1 MATSKRWSPEEDE
14 LALKL
19 YKQGK
24 TYKEIALRLGR
35 SKAAVNQRINNKTR
49 KTMSAKELS
58 LFSRTKLNFNV
69 GSVYEIDHIGRSPA
83 IAYLPAKFIFLKEIA
98 GQNCN
103 MYVFKS
109 VKGHYKTTFSNR
121 QIPGSYLFRKV
132 ENEK

>member
-1 MATSKRWSPEEDE
+1 METNKRWSPEEDE

-49 KTMSAKELS
+49 KTMDINEASILS
-58 LFSRTKLNFNV
+58 RRMELNFDV
-69 GSVYEIDHIGRSPA
+69 GSVYEISPIGRSPV
-83 IAYLPAKFIFLKEIA
+83 IDYLQEKFIFLEEIA

-121 QIPGSYLFRKV
+121 QIPGSYIFRKV
-132 ENEK
+132 DG

>member
-24 TYKEIALRLGR
+24 KYNEIALRLGR
-35 SKAAVNQRINNKTR
+35 SEAAVNQRINNKTR

-58 LFSRTKLNFNV
+58 LLSRTNLNFNV

-83 IAYLPAKFIFLKEIA
+83 IAYLPAKFIFLEEVIC
-98 GQNCN
+98 QNCN
-103 MYVFKS
+103 LYVFKS

-121 QIPGSYLFRKV
+121 QIPGSYIFRKV
-132 ENEK
+132 DDK

>member
-1 MATSKRWSPEEDE
+1 METNKRWSPEEDE

-49 KTMSAKELS
+49 KTMDINEASILS
-58 LFSRTKLNFNV
+58 RRMELNFDV
-69 GSVYEIDHIGRSPA
+69 GSVYEISPIGRSPV
-83 IAYLPAKFIFLKEIA
+83 IDYLQEKFIFLEEVI

-103 MYVFKS
+103 LYVFES

-121 QIPGSYLFRKV
+121 QIPGSYIFRKV
-132 ENEK
+132 DG